1 MKGGKFNGKVEKL
14 LLAAVA
20 TLALTA
26 CNANSTESETP
37 LDDPAVE
44 DPIDESGME
53 MDGMED
59 DATDSEE

>member
-1 MKGGKFNGKVEKL
+1 MDKWKKL

-26 CNANSTESETP
+26 CNASPTESETP
-37 LDDPAVE
+37 VDDPAVE

>member
-1 MKGGKFNGKVEKL
+1 MEKWKKL

-44 DPIDESGME
+44 EPIDESGTE
-53 MDGMED
+53 MDGKED